1 MTARPTSLFNDKA
14 ATCLSKTYRERYFVS
29 ASAGFAPPWTLNNRK
44 SPRRRPSWTHSRPTA
59 RCLTRQISAHL
70 QIPTAAAESVR
81 KLKVMLKPRSRPILW
96 IPSASVVPLDD
107 STQFGFSGAQRNSI
121 LRRAPVFDQLR
132 APDCCTSRSAPP
144 SGQTPREIRVHKHI
158 QIRLRLPRELVHQ
171 AGS

>member
-29 ASAGFAPPWTLNNRK
+29 ASAGFASPWTLNNRK

-96 IPSASVVPLDD
+96 IPSASVVPLTIPH
-107 STQFGFSGAQRNSI
+107 SSASAELSVTAFCVELQCLIRCEPLIAAPPEV
-121 LRRAPVFDQLR
+121 LRRVAKHPAKSV
-132 APDCCTSRSAPP
+132 CTNTSRFA
-144 SGQTPREIRVHKHI
+144 SGCHGNSYTRR
-158 QIRLRLPRELVHQ
+158 
-171 AGS
+171 